1 MAAVPG
7 GPSRAAS
14 FIPGLAS
21 IRYDF
26 VMSNVRLI
34 ALVVLAAAFAT
45 GGAPAWAQQGRGQGG
60 SDNGGSQPP
69 PFRGDDR
76 GRPPETRD
84 RADQRSMSESV
95 RWAQKTA
102 GGQVLGAERVQS
114 DGRDFN
120 RVKLI
125 DSDGRVRYMD
135 DVPQSR
141 RQPPPPPRPDARKP
155 PGR

>member
-1 MAAVPG
+1 
-7 GPSRAAS
+7 
-14 FIPGLAS
+14 
-21 IRYDF
+21 
-26 VMSNVRLI
+26 MSSVRSLVLI
-34 ALVVLAAAFAT
+34 VLAAAFAA
-45 GGAPAWAQQGRGQGG
+45 GVAPAWAQQERGQGG
-60 SDNGGSQPP
+60 QERGGEQSPM
-69 PFRGDDR
+69 RGGER
-76 GRPPETRD
+76 SRPPETRD
-84 RADQRSMSESV
+84 RDDQRSMSESV

-141 RQPPPPPRPDARKP
+141 RQPQPPRPDRPDTRKS
-155 PGR
+155 PGP

>member
-1 MAAVPG
+1 MAVVPG
-7 GPSRAAS
+7 SCFRAMS
-14 FIPGLAS
+14 FIPGLANT
-21 IRYDF
+21 RYDF
-26 VMSNVRLI
+26 VMSSIRS
-34 ALVVLAAAFAT
+34 LVLLVLAAAFAV

-60 SDNGGSQPP
+60 GNGGSQPQP
-69 PFRGDDR
+69 SRGSER
-76 GRPPETRD
+76 AQPPETRD
-84 RADQRSMSESV
+84 RGDQRSMSESV
-95 RWAQKTA
+95 RWAQKTT

-141 RQPPPPPRPDARKP
+141 RQPAPPKPDTRKP
-155 PGR
+155 PGS